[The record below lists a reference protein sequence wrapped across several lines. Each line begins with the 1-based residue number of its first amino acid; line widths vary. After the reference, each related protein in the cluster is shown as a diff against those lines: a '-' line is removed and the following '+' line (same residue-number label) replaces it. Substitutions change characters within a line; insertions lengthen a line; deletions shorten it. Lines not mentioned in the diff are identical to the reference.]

1 MISRSLYPLFLP
13 IIQKI
18 VVVQDEFRVASF
30 YSFPFFFCISFL
42 RDLLQNH
49 NVLRIVLNCLVF
61 FYTSSIRDCL
71 SYASTPL
78 PAFPVSCSHLEMG
91 SPFLE
96 RESVNGKRES
106 DERDECVKWV
116 TVWCL
121 IHDVSRYHGN
131 VVLIHFFLLV
141 IHQRMDVGVWEWNMR
156 IYKRKKAVLT
166 EMSCFD
172 GIRVVYEWKKEDIKQ
187 SEWQFLFSAC
197 GWGRKGVIVVWSEN
211 GDLVLG
217 LAWCVVCGMPTNRL
231 SLALSVWSL
240 LEIEN
245 QWRIVPS

>member
-18 VVVQDEFRVASF
+18 VVMQNEFRVASF

-78 PAFPVSCSHLEMG
+78 LAFPVSYSRSEMG
-91 SPFLE
+91 YPFLE

-106 DERDECVKWV
+106 GKRDD
-116 TVWCL
+116 WC
-121 IHDVSRYHGN
+121 
-131 VVLIHFFLLV
+131 
-141 IHQRMDVGVWEWNMR
+141 EWRSVMP
-156 IYKRKKAVLT
+156 Y
-166 EMSCFD
+166 S
-172 GIRVVYEWKKEDIKQ
+172 
-187 SEWQFLFSAC
+187 
-197 GWGRKGVIVVWSEN
+197 
-211 GDLVLG
+211 
-217 LAWCVVCGMPTNRL
+217 WCEHRSWN
-231 SLALSVWSL
+231 SSINSL
-240 LEIEN
+240 L
-245 QWRIVPS
+245 PSGYSSEDGFGSVRMKYANL

>member
-18 VVVQDEFRVASF
+18 VVVQNEFRVASF

-78 PAFPVSCSHLEMG
+78 PAFPVSCNHLEMG
-91 SPFLE
+91 YPFLE

-106 DERDECVKWV
+106 EERDECVKWIMLQ
-116 TVWCL
+116 CL
-121 IHDVSRYHGN
+121 IYDVSRNHGM
-131 VVLIHFFLLV
+131 VVSIHFFLLV
-141 IHQRMDVGVWEWNMR
+141 FFMRVDVGV
-156 IYKRKKAVLT
+156 
-166 EMSCFD
+166 
-172 GIRVVYEWKKEDIKQ
+172 
-187 SEWQFLFSAC
+187 
-197 GWGRKGVIVVWSEN
+197 
-211 GDLVLG
+211 
-217 LAWCVVCGMPTNRL
+217 
-231 SLALSVWSL
+231 
-240 LEIEN
+240 
-245 QWRIVPS
+245 